1 MAESKPFRFG
11 TTFAERRA
19 AREGR
24 VVEVE
29 DVKQVDAETAE
40 VEDKA
45 VAPKKTSAKRS
56 RKG

>member
-24 VVEVE
+24 AVEAQ

-45 VAPKKTSAKRS
+45 VSPKTSTKRS